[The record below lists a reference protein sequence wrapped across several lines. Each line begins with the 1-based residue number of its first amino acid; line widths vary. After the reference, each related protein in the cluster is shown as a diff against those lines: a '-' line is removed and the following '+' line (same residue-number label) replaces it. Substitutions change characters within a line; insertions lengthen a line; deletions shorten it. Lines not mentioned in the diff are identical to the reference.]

1 VENLWKMELSSS
13 LPFGRSRRLAAQNT
27 TGICAAAKPRPW
39 LDDDTDSLHDVCVGC
54 GERVVER
61 SSPPP
66 CLPWPGPPRGD
77 LLIAAA
83 EHSSQM
89 TRSFD
94 GLSGLAPAGADQPR
108 RPKPQ
113 RARREPAHTGD
124 VHMANAE
131 KVAKAG
137 VTRESGWLYYIDKT
151 GNIARS
157 KMVRGGQKK
166 KPGDKA
172 EVVAK
177 TGVTRDN
184 NFIYFMDNNG
194 DVARVPRSKGGTA
207 RSKKKSSKK
216 KATKKPAKKAAK
228 KTAAKKAPAKKA
240 AAKKPAAKKP
250 AAKKAAK
257 KAPAKKAAKKA
268 PAKKKK

>member
-1 VENLWKMELSSS
+1 VENGPAPQPDAVVRSTARGGSAA
-13 LPFGRSRRLAAQNT
+13 PAIRGRTRTLARLDENP
-27 TGICAAAKPRPW
+27 G
-39 LDDDTDSLHDVCVGC
+39 SLHDMRVDC

-61 SSPPP
+61 SRPPT
-66 CLPWPGPPRGD
+66 LSAKARGHRGD

-83 EHSSQM
+83 GDSAQTS
-89 TRSFD
+89 RIID
-94 GLSGLAPAGADQPR
+94 GRARPPAGAAQVSPDHHT
-108 RPKPQ
+108 RPGESPGQ
-113 RARREPAHTGD
+113 RGD
-124 VHMANAE
+124 VPMANAE

-137 VTRESGWLYYIDKT
+137 VTREAGWLYYIDKA

-207 RSKKKSSKK
+207 RSKKKSKK
-216 KATKKPAKKAAK
+216 KAAKKPAKKAAK
-228 KTAAKKAPAKKA
+228 KGAKKTAKKAGG
-240 AAKKPAAKKP
+240 
-250 AAKKAAK
+250 AKKAAK

-268 PAKKKK
+268 PAKKAAKKAKKK

>member
-1 VENLWKMELSSS
+1 
-13 LPFGRSRRLAAQNT
+13 
-27 TGICAAAKPRPW
+27 
-39 LDDDTDSLHDVCVGC
+39 
-54 GERVVER
+54 
-61 SSPPP
+61 
-66 CLPWPGPPRGD
+66 
-77 LLIAAA
+77 
-83 EHSSQM
+83 
-89 TRSFD
+89 
-94 GLSGLAPAGADQPR
+94 
-108 RPKPQ
+108 
-113 RARREPAHTGD
+113 
-124 VHMANAE
+124 MANAE

-216 KATKKPAKKAAK
+216 KATKKPAKK
-228 KTAAKKAPAKKA
+228 TAAKKAPAKKA
-240 AAKKPAAKKP
+240 P
-250 AAKKAAK
+250 AKKAAAGAKKAPAK

-268 PAKKKK
+268 PAKKKKCSDFGLSRNRERPRNGSGGDVADLWRCAFDHIAPHRAVERLPGVVFGAATETRGDGAMGRWGDGAMGRWGAPRRATFESDSLRRRGRP